1 MTDNQE
7 KELFIIL
14 NALVTDVKGIRATQT
29 EHSQI
34 LEKHSQVLEKHS
46 QILEKHSQILGKHS
60 QILERLDAKTD
71 TIAGEV
77 LKQNKRLS
85 VVEKD
90 VVDLRGGVH

>member
-1 MTDNQE
+1 MTVNQE

-14 NALVTDVKGIRATQT
+14 NTLVTDVKGIKATQI

-34 LEKHSQVLEKHS
+34 LEEHS

-71 TIAGEV
+71 TIAGEI
-77 LKQNKRLS
+77 LKQNKRLT